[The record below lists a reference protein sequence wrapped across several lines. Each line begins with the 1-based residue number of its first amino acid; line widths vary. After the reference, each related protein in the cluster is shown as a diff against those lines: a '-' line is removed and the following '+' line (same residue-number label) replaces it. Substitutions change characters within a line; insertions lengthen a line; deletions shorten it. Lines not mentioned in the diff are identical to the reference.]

1 MSIACCERLLAVGLK
16 NGDICIYD
24 TAGFGTFEP
33 VGTLTPGKKVR
44 QLAFK
49 PSPCFLASCSVRKL
63 MLWDVRRSS
72 GPSFPCVWA
81 QDLNFTPDRVIF
93 NREGTRILL
102 SDPARCAIISFE
114 AVSGSI
120 SETLFL
126 PSSQD
131 SDSSDGEELMGSWE
145 AAEHA
150 YVDSDQKLAALTY
163 RNSSVFIWDLD
174 AMEKVGNFERDGYE
188 GVYSSPPALDL
199 AFNPVPALD
208 LVAISYSDG
217 EVVLCNPWTLQQT
230 GKRHLS
236 YSLVLLASTS
246 DGRILSGGAED
257 GAIHLLGF
265 ETLQPLYGIQPPDE
279 RSRLCGLAFSANN
292 LWFFEIREQSC
303 NVWELLVL
311 IPKDGSDDSA
321 FELNSENVPPHE
333 PISSLAH
340 AFQWRQAITAIQ
352 TTERGLFFVGR
363 QDGTIDIRDGNSG
376 EVVKKLRFHGGFVR
390 IKQLGWNDANNIL
403 LSLDAHNHCIVSR
416 LSFEK
421 EPHATAMLDHRE
433 QDVVRQALLS
443 PDSTSILVR
452 TDATLKLISVARASV
467 SAELDIPAS
476 FCSSHPSNPS
486 QFIVFQ
492 FGKMHLFDWAS
503 LRRLLPAEGIAIA
516 GLEPPFEP
524 SNMMNGAWFGR
535 PGSPYLVLC
544 TNSPSQQQP
553 TCFVA
558 LDAPKLAPENPE
570 DVTVQVLASRQIL
583 VQTVIGVLKHVVG
596 VLKHTLY
603 FIDTMGWM
611 SSIKLKNLR
620 RADHYTRHFFIPPT
634 WYVGSGTVLGVASKT
649 AVAFARGEQLIPTYA
664 HINHNNALRLFCLS
678 QILQDPGLQPLQ
690 LLAKQ
695 LPHVRGL
702 LCVQN
707 NRIILPYLARPHV
720 QAVGLAP
727 SRGSLHHEAGAFFS

>member
-1 MSIACCERLLAVGLK
+1 M
-16 NGDICIYD
+16 
-24 TAGFGTFEP
+24 
-33 VGTLTPGKKVR
+33 
-44 QLAFK
+44 
-49 PSPCFLASCSVRKL
+49 
-63 MLWDVRRSS
+63 
-72 GPSFPCVWA
+72 
-81 QDLNFTPDRVIF
+81 
-93 NREGTRILL
+93 
-102 SDPARCAIISFE
+102 
-114 AVSGSI
+114 
-120 SETLFL
+120 
-126 PSSQD
+126 
-131 SDSSDGEELMGSWE
+131 
-145 AAEHA
+145 
-150 YVDSDQKLAALTY
+150 
-163 RNSSVFIWDLD
+163 
-174 AMEKVGNFERDGYE
+174 
-188 GVYSSPPALDL
+188 
-199 AFNPVPALD
+199 
-208 LVAISYSDG
+208 
-217 EVVLCNPWTLQQT
+217 
-230 GKRHLS
+230 
-236 YSLVLLASTS
+236 
-246 DGRILSGGAED
+246 
-257 GAIHLLGF
+257 
-265 ETLQPLYGIQPPDE
+265 
-279 RSRLCGLAFSANN
+279 
-292 LWFFEIREQSC
+292 
-303 NVWELLVL
+303 L

-363 QDGTIDIRDGNSG
+363 QDGTIDIRDGISG
-376 EVVKKLRFHGGFVR
+376 EVVKKLRLHGGFVR
-390 IKQLGWNDANNIL
+390 IKQLGWNGANNIL

-503 LRRLLPAEGIAIA
+503 LRRLSPAEGIAIA

-583 VQTVIGVLKHVVG
+583 VQTVVG

-620 RADHYTRHFFIPPT
+620 QADHYTRHFFIPLT

-649 AVAFARGEQLIPTYA
+649 AVAFARGEQVIMFHGFLDYEERVP
-664 HINHNNALRLFCLS
+664 LS
-678 QILQDPGLQPLQ
+678 EETQG
-690 LLAKQ
+690 
-695 LPHVRGL
+695 H
-702 LCVQN
+702 
-707 NRIILPYLARPHV
+707 
-720 QAVGLAP
+720 
-727 SRGSLHHEAGAFFS
+727 